1 MTTEFEFINV
11 DVDMATLVFAENKLD
26 KTPATQG
33 CDPAT
38 IADAQ
43 FSYAPWQ
50 YLNPSQGAR
59 ETFML
64 EGGLSVAARPV
75 GAPAD
80 PDLKPNPLTPV
91 FPGNQYLLVP
101 SIDGIHVAW
110 ADTLD
115 SDSVALISPPPE
127 VNPLTIAIDW
137 HWGGILI
144 GVTEPIKP
152 NDTAAFQLGRKLLF
166 RPVTPEQEKAL
177 YAPSDLNGATPY
189 IPRTNVLNVM
199 ARFQMRGDK
208 DYFYTFS
215 PLSALS

>member
-33 CDPAT
+33 CDPVT

-144 GVTEPIKP
+144 GVTGCYEGMQVRQNAEQVGKRTTSAVVAAIFLVIVL
-152 NDTAAFQLGRKLLF
+152 DAFFAVFFVDLFADFLAAFLVFPAWNVVIYFAKMRK
-166 RPVTPEQEKAL
+166 A
-177 YAPSDLNGATPY
+177 
-189 IPRTNVLNVM
+189 
-199 ARFQMRGDK
+199 
-208 DYFYTFS
+208 
-215 PLSALS
+215 